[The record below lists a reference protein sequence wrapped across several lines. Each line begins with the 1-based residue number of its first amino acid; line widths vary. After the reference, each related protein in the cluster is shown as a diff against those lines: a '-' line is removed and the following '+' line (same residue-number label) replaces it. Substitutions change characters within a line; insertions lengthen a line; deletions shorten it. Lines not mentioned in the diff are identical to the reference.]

1 MTWIWRHGFGVQQRV
16 VCCILL
22 LDPRRL
28 GGSGVETKGFP
39 RRFCYFC
46 CCAACALLC
55 TRPSERSV
63 AENKGLLHFK
73 QLQCC
78 HEPSLTLPR
87 LCHWM
92 IHTILAAAPRFWHGI
107 WASVPSQPRRFLF
120 WIETVLISFFFTCD
134 RPRPSDHFGNPL
146 CVTQKLRTG
155 YQNLINIPTL
165 GQPPAQTA

>member
-55 TRPSERSV
+55 TQPSERSV

-78 HEPSLTLPR
+78 HEPSLILPR

-92 IHTILAAAPRFWHGI
+92 IHTILAAAPRFWLLGDFVL
-107 WASVPSQPRRFLF
+107 AGFYFRL
-120 WIETVLISFFFTCD
+120 ETVLISFFFTCD
-134 RPRPSDHFGNPL
+134 RPRPSHQFDTPPICYKKRGR
-146 CVTQKLRTG
+146 CIRTSS
-155 YQNLINIPTL
+155 TSL
-165 GQPPAQTA
+165 GA

>member
-1 MTWIWRHGFGVQQRV
+1 MTWIWRHGFGVHQRV

-55 TRPSERSV
+55 TQPSERSV

-78 HEPSLTLPR
+78 HEPSLILPR

-107 WASVPSQPRRFLF
+107 WASSCRRRFLF

-134 RPRPSDHFGNPL
+134 QPSPSHHFD
-146 CVTQKLRTG
+146 T
-155 YQNLINIPTL
+155 
-165 GQPPAQTA
+165 PPICCKTRGRGIKTSSTSLAQTACDRSA